1 MQFDKNAVIGF
12 ALLGLMFIG
21 FFYFTR
27 QGQLDVERE
36 KKRAQDSIA
45 ALQPKV
51 DSNIV
56 KQESAQRENQERIA
70 SAGQFPAEGTEKT
83 IVVENDVLKI
93 TFSNKGGQP
102 KLVELKSYKS
112 VDSQAVKVVEGS
124 FDKITYAINTASAGA
139 KRSIQISEL
148 YFEGGE
154 VTRNADGSQSLVYQ
168 LKDSTGQA
176 LVHRFT
182 IRQDQYM
189 VDWNVDIEG
198 VNSLLT
204 QNSLNLIW
212 QNEMR
217 QHEKDMETE
226 KRETQIGFWIKD
238 DYDYFTLGRSHDQ
251 QFESPV
257 KWLSLK
263 QKFFNTTLI
272 AKNSFNSGS
281 ITCTETHDSSSLI
294 TAATSNLKINLPAQD
309 KATIPLQIYY
319 GPNDYKI
326 LKSYD
331 LGLQNVINLGQG
343 IYAFVKY
350 INKWLVMPVFDFFTK
365 FVGSYGIVI
374 ALLTIFIRLL
384 TSPLVYTSYLS
395 GAKMKALRPEL
406 DQLKAKHKDDQQA
419 YAMEQMKVFRSAGV
433 NPLGGCIPALLQ
445 IPIFFSLYSFFNS
458 AIALRGQNF
467 LWADD
472 LSSYDSIIN
481 LGVNIPFY
489 GDHVSLF
496 TLLATVTSLLISI
509 YSMAQTPT
517 QDNPMMKYMPYIFP
531 VMLLG
536 IFNKLPSALTWYYTV
551 SNVITL
557 LLQYVIQNF
566 IINHDKILA
575 QLELNKKKPKT
586 KSKWQERL
594 EQMQETQKKLQ
605 QTKGKPG
612 K

>member
-12 ALLGLMFIG
+12 VLLGLLFIG
-21 FFYFTR
+21 FFYFTS
-27 QGQLDVERE
+27 QGQRDVAKE
-36 KKRAQDSIA
+36 KKRVQDSIA

-51 DSNIV
+51 DSNLV
-56 KQESAQRENQERIA
+56 KQQAAQRESQERVA
-70 SAGQFPAEGTEKT
+70 AAGQFPAEGTEKT
-83 IVVENDVLKI
+83 TVVENDVLKI

-102 KLVELKSYKS
+102 SRVELKGYKS
-112 VDSQAVKVVEGS
+112 VDSQAVTLVEGK
-124 FDKITYAINTASAGA
+124 FDKITYPVNTAS
-139 KRSIQISEL
+139 KRSIQVSDL
-148 YFEGGE
+148 YFDGSEI
-154 VTRNADGSQSLVYQ
+154 TRNADGSQSLVYQ
-168 LKDSTGQA
+168 LKDSTGQGI
-176 LVHRFT
+176 VHRFT
-182 IRQDQYM
+182 IKQDQYM
-189 VDWNVDIEG
+189 IDWNVELEG
-198 VNSLLT
+198 ANSLLT
-204 QNSLNLIW
+204 QNSMNLIW
-212 QNEMR
+212 QNEVR

-238 DYDYFTLGRSHDQ
+238 DYDYFTLGRSYEK

-272 AKNSFNSGS
+272 AKNSFSSGN
-281 ITCTETHDSSSLI
+281 INCTETHDSSGLI
-294 TAATSNLKINLPAQD
+294 TAATSNLKISLPAQD
-309 KATIPLQIYY
+309 KAVVPFQIYY

-365 FVGSYGIVI
+365 YVGSYGIVI

-472 LSSYDSIIN
+472 LSSYDSILNI
-481 LGVNIPFY
+481 GVNIPFY

-509 YSMAQTPT
+509 YSMSQTPT

-557 LLQYVIQNF
+557 ILQYIIQNF

-586 KSKWQERL
+586 KSKWQERM

-605 QTKGKPG
+605 QMKGKQS

>member
-12 ALLGLMFIG
+12 ALLGLLFIG

-27 QGQLDVERE
+27 QGQLDVER
-36 KKRAQDSIA
+36 KRKHTEDSIA

-51 DSNIV
+51 DSNLV
-56 KQESAQRENQERIA
+56 KQQAAQRESQDRIA
-70 SAGQFPAEGTEKT
+70 AAGQFPAEGTEKT
-83 IVVENDVLKI
+83 TVVENDVLKI

-102 KLVELKSYKS
+102 SKVELKGYKS
-112 VDSQAVKVVEGS
+112 VDSQAVKLVEGK
-124 FDKITYAINTASAGA
+124 FDKITYSVNTAS
-139 KRSIQISEL
+139 KRAIQISDL
-148 YFEGGE
+148 YFEGSE
-154 VTRNADGSQSLVYQ
+154 ITRNADGSQSLVYQ
-168 LKDSTGQA
+168 LKDSAGQGI
-176 LVHRFT
+176 VHRFT
-182 IRQDQYM
+182 IKQDQYM
-189 VDWNVDIEG
+189 IDWNVELEG
-198 VNSLLT
+198 ANSLLT

-212 QNEMR
+212 QNEVR

-226 KRETQIGFWIKD
+226 KRETQIGFWTKD
-238 DYDYFTLGRSHDQ
+238 DYDYFTLGRSYER
-251 QFESPV
+251 QFEAPV

-272 AKNSFNSGS
+272 AKNNFASGN
-281 ITCTETHDSSSLI
+281 ITCTETHDSTGLI

-309 KATIPLQIYY
+309 KAVIPFQIYY
-319 GPNDYKI
+319 GPNDYDI
-326 LKSYD
+326 LKGYD

-365 FVGSYGIVI
+365 YVGSYGIVI

-458 AIALRGQNF
+458 TIALRGQNF

-472 LSSYDSIIN
+472 LSSYDSILN
-481 LGVNIPFY
+481 LGFNIPFY
-489 GDHVSLF
+489 GNHVSLF

-557 LLQYVIQNF
+557 ILQYIIQNF

-586 KSKWQERL
+586 KSKWQERM

-605 QTKGKPG
+605 QMKGKQG